1 MAVKVWGEI
10 WVCVDCMLIHA
21 NGECDTDRPESEP
34 EPWSTVDQSR
44 FDVAMGGEHREV
56 CDAGDSDDCDCAT
69 NTFSTAQCEGC
80 GSYLH
85 GERHLFTLF
94 VREA

>member
-1 MAVKVWGEI
+1 MVKVWDEI

-21 NGECDTDRPESEP
+21 NGECDPGRDPSEP
-34 EPWSTVDQSR
+34 EPWAAVDQSR
-44 FDVAMGGEHREV
+44 FDVAMGGTHREG
-56 CDAGDSDDCDCAT
+56 CDRTDDTDCDCET
-69 NTFSTAQCEGC
+69 DTSSTSRCEGC
-80 GSYLH
+80 GSFLH